1 MKLNDIVAN
10 SRKNPLEAWRR
21 LQKRH
26 DPTTGG
32 RKRNFLRTII
42 SPGRCSLLDRQAGIE
57 CWESYVSRNEKKLK
71 DKLDDEIKLANLEAL
86 LPEEL
91 EKHLIFNSNRFRTF
105 EDARLEI
112 VTHVEAKFGERIP
125 DSKPSDTGPRGHS
138 DPMDVDAVNSLS
150 SGKVRGHRVR
160 VMGVLSAVEQI
171 FKETA
176 MHARAQASN
185 RLKGK
190 QSKSWSKGEVKE
202 TVKRARENPKES
214 TRVKHRKLVSQALKT
229 RNQRQAWALEESAQT
244 CPHDTSWN
252 DGCNCDEW
260 NKGWSFHEWNDDWSS
275 VGWHEGWEQTYDTSA
290 SSFSLGAL
298 DLGATSSP
306 KRFEWVKMNLDTG
319 AAVNTFPLNFG
330 PDGAGDGEFYRT
342 ASGERIPDDGVWQFQ
357 GHGENGLLRSL
368 NGSLTGVHKVLC
380 SAAEI
385 ACKRRQDFCLG
396 HDGGYMIPD
405 QQQNS
410 SGNENSFW
418 EIGELAW
425 KERTHS
431 SPSREQ
437 HFQFLPEPRSET
449 HRDQ

>member
-1 MKLNDIVAN
+1 MKRNDIVAN

-42 SPGRCSLLDRQAGIE
+42 SPGRCSLLDRQAGIK

-91 EKHLIFNSNRFRTF
+91 EKHLIFNLNRFRTF

-190 QSKSWSKGEVKE
+190 QSKSWSKGAVKE

-229 RNQRQAWALEESAQT
+229 RNQRQAWALGNLHKHVHMTLPGTMVAIVT
-244 CPHDTSWN
+244 NGTKA
-252 DGCNCDEW
+252 GV
-260 NKGWSFHEWNDDWSS
+260 F
-275 VGWHEGWEQTYDTSA
+275 
-290 SSFSLGAL
+290 
-298 DLGATSSP
+298 
-306 KRFEWVKMNLDTG
+306 MNG
-319 AAVNTFPLNFG
+319 MM
-330 PDGAGDGEFYRT
+330 
-342 ASGERIPDDGVWQFQ
+342 
-357 GHGENGLLRSL
+357 
-368 NGSLTGVHKVLC
+368 TGVLLDGTKVGN
-380 SAAEI
+380 
-385 ACKRRQDFCLG
+385 KRMTLPQAHFHLELW
-396 HDGGYMIPD
+396 ILVPPVVP
-405 QQQNS
+405 
-410 SGNENSFW
+410 SGLNV
-418 EIGELAW
+418 
-425 KERTHS
+425 
-431 SPSREQ
+431 
-437 HFQFLPEPRSET
+437 
-449 HRDQ
+449 